1 MKLEEVLNLIN
12 WEHAA
17 KIIRNWGP
25 SYFGPRE
32 EETVSLE
39 YVLWGMWVSWP
50 CCGPTV
56 WKSSLAAHWKLIC
69 RLALTSCFCVP
80 TPLNIPKV
88 TIFIFLKQ
96 HPPHSPSLSHQMW
109 GFSVIFL
116 SKTPYHKACAG
127 TQHWSWRR
135 FHCGSQASCHFHQGG
150 FLGVR
155 GGAKRERSLQ
165 WGLPQVNASEI
176 HKKLTVLSEHF
187 SAI

>member
-135 FHCGSQASCHFHQGG
+135 FHCGSQASCHFRRFPWGQRRSKARKKPP
-150 FLGVR
+150 VR
-155 GGAKRERSLQ
+155 PATSKCKWNSQ
-165 WGLPQVNASEI
+165 EI
-176 HKKLTVLSEHF
+176 NCFKWTF
-187 SAI
+187 